1 MLSAANA
8 VASPLTPSG
17 VDSHQPRLGFLG
29 TLQPPPFT
37 SVHNRPASLAD
48 SCGWFFP
55 HDETGT
61 HRDEVRVSRPT
72 GSGQSRKDV
81 GCVGLVAASDQLTR
95 TVEHVTKHD
104 DEPALNSDSSS
115 SAAGDNRLSAA
126 TTSVEISVKQIR
138 HSMPSFQ
145 SPSSTPQALQY
156 VSAKTNDK
164 AYKPMFSNLKN
175 QQHGYW
181 YRSRYAAA
189 DTFIRRSAPA
199 SSSVTAPDDAVPSV
213 GGVRRPWQTT
223 PGYGGTLVSPTTGK
237 KRVLC
242 AACRKTFCDKGALK
256 IHYSAVHLKEMHRCA
271 PQGDAPV
278 YTSRRCTGEHLKE
291 NAPAC
296 TSRRCTG
303 VHLKEMHRCAPQGEC
318 TGVHLKEMHR
328 CAPQGECTG
337 VHLKEMHRCAPQ
349 GDASVYDRRLHDD
362 VQLQTQSQQT
372 QRQPQRQA
380 AR

>member
-126 TTSVEISVKQIR
+126 TTSVDISVKQIR

-181 YRSRYAAA
+181 YGSRYAAAA

-256 IHYSAVHLKEMHRCA
+256 IHYSAVHLKEMHR
-271 PQGDAPV
+271 
-278 YTSRRCTGEHLKE
+278 R
-291 NAPAC
+291 
-296 TSRRCTG
+296 
-303 VHLKEMHRCAPQGEC
+303 
-318 TGVHLKEMHR
+318 
-328 CAPQGECTG
+328 
-337 VHLKEMHRCAPQ
+337 APQ